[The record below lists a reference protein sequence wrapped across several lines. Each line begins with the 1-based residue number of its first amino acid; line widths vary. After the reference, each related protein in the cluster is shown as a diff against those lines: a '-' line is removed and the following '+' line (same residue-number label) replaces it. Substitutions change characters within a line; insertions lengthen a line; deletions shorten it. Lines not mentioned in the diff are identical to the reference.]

1 MSIWKRGKVYWYKFT
16 WHGEL
21 IRHSTK
27 QGNAVVARQM
37 EAAHRTALAK
47 GEVGIRERKPV
58 PTLREFF
65 DDRFEPWAKSTFE
78 KSCPGNWLWY
88 RAGIRALLRY
98 KPLAGAKL
106 DSVGNELAAEFTAFR
121 QAEGRQVSTINSALR
136 VLRSSLARAVEWG
149 VLNVRPK
156 VSMLP
161 GERKRETVVTAEQEQ
176 IYLQF
181 CSELLRNVAVVL
193 IDTGMRPDECYRMRW
208 ENIDWKDGNHG
219 TVLITHGK
227 TAAAVRTLYQTTR
240 MRFTLETLWEIA
252 GKPSHGWVWPA
263 PTKSGHIDHSSL
275 KKQHARAFRE
285 ANAHIKAEAK
295 KANQKP
301 KLLKPWVLYSF
312 RHTFLTR
319 LGKSGCNIWTH
330 ARLAGHSSIEMSLRY
345 VHMDENAAV
354 DAISS
359 MAGHK
364 IGHSAQNEEI
374 REETESMKVE
384 EGNEVTWRARRDS
397 NSRPIAPE
405 AIALSN

>member
-121 QAEGRQVSTINSALR
+121 QAEGR
-136 VLRSSLARAVEWG
+136 AR
-149 VLNVRPK
+149 
-156 VSMLP
+156 
-161 GERKRETVVTAEQEQ
+161 
-176 IYLQF
+176 
-181 CSELLRNVAVVL
+181 
-193 IDTGMRPDECYRMRW
+193 
-208 ENIDWKDGNHG
+208 
-219 TVLITHGK
+219 
-227 TAAAVRTLYQTTR
+227 RTLYQTTR

-319 LGKSGCNIWTH
+319 LGKSGCKIWTH

-359 MAGHK
+359 
-364 IGHSAQNEEI
+364 I
-374 REETESMKVE
+374 
-384 EGNEVTWRARRDS
+384 
-397 NSRPIAPE
+397 P
-405 AIALSN
+405 